1 MKAYILSIVGV
12 ILLTAVIT
20 IIAPHG
26 KMEKFLK
33 GTAKLVVLS
42 ALIAPIAGFLTE
54 KAPSLSTAEIG
65 TDTAYLEY
73 CAECYADADE
83 RAIKKFLEEEY
94 SVAAEVV
101 VTRNADAT
109 FSYEKITV
117 RMENEGIS
125 GQDGNINI
133 SEEIE
138 SVLEARYGCN
148 TEVI

>member
-33 GTAKLVVLS
+33 GTAKLVVLG

-54 KAPSLSTAEIG
+54 KVPSLSTAEIG

-73 CAECYADADE
+73 CAECYADASKAKNE
-83 RAIKKFLEEEY
+83 LGWEAQRGI
-94 SVAAEVV
+94 AEMCEDSW
-101 VTRNADAT
+101 RWQSSHPNG
-109 FSYEKITV
+109 F
-117 RMENEGIS
+117 EG
-125 GQDGNINI
+125 
-133 SEEIE
+133 
-138 SVLEARYGCN
+138 
-148 TEVI
+148 

>member
-54 KAPSLSTAEIG
+54 KAPSLSAAEIG

-73 CAECYADADE
+73 ARMLCRCGRTGDQKVFGGGIFGCGGSCRD
-83 RAIKKFLEEEY
+83 KKCRCDIFL
-94 SVAAEVV
+94 
-101 VTRNADAT
+101 
-109 FSYEKITV
+109 
-117 RMENEGIS
+117 
-125 GQDGNINI
+125 
-133 SEEIE
+133 
-138 SVLEARYGCN
+138 
-148 TEVI
+148 